1 MGHQIGRAD
10 LQPGDIVY
18 FYTPVSHVGIYLGEG
33 KMVEARTFGQPVSVT
48 SVDRAGYRGAV
59 RVVD

>member
-1 MGHQIGRAD
+1 MGRQIARAD

-18 FYTPVSHVGIYLGEG
+18 FYTPVSHVAIYLGNG
-33 KMVEARTFGQPVSVT
+33 AMIEARTFGQPVSVT

-59 RVVD
+59 RIIG